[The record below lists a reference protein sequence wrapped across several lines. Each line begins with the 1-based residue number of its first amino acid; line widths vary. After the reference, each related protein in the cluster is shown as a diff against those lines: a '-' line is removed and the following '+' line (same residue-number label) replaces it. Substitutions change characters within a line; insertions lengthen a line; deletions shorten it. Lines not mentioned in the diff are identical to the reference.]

1 MCTITRLAS
10 VHCHGKSRADWKLA
24 ACPLKP
30 KLRHILGVESYSGDE
45 DISAT
50 LLCVLVSNL
59 AVHHLQIEIL
69 IWSKVLNF
77 H

>member
-1 MCTITRLAS
+1 MHTITRLAS

-59 AVHHLQIEIL
+59 VSNLAYSEIQ
-69 IWSKVLNF
+69 
-77 H
+77 